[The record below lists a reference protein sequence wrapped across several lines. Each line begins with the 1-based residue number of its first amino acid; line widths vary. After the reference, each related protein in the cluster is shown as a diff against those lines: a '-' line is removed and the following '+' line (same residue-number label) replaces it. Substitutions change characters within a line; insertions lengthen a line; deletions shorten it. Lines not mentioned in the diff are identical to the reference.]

1 MKEPINIGHPF
12 LSKKDF
18 LGMVERLRIE
28 LYLAG
33 IPAYEDTKLEKAFV
47 ILKNRIQL
55 LDKRERNKLKSA
67 NK

>member
-18 LGMVERLRIE
+18 LGMIERLRIE

-33 IPAYEDTKLEKAFV
+33 IPAYGDDELEKAFV
-47 ILKNRIQL
+47 VLKGRIGL
-55 LDKRERNKLKSA
+55 LDEKRRNKLKGLG
-67 NK
+67 K